1 MTLLSPNNPFD
12 SLRKACIQMW
22 VLVSWQIKIPNNR
35 NFALHMI
42 FFPREL
48 DKKRFRKKLPSC
60 GRQSSFSYEMGRLM
74 GYQECV
80 SDVWNSSGGLWLG
93 QWQQHMNPLGRVQAW
108 IPQKRGKSYEFNAAE
123 RWDCSMETTERIEI
137 IFRWFRGYLGDQV
150 LIDLNFGTSIYR
162 EDSDSVAHLD

>member
-93 QWQQHMNPLGRVQAW
+93 QWQQHMNLRQSSGLNTPKAWEILWIQRSREMGLQHGDHWENRNHLQVISRVFGR
-108 IPQKRGKSYEFNAAE
+108 PG
-123 RWDCSMETTERIEI
+123 
-137 IFRWFRGYLGDQV
+137 
-150 LIDLNFGTSIYR
+150 
-162 EDSDSVAHLD
+162 LDRSELWN